1 MRSTNHPKIISFYNA
16 NPQFSFETM
25 NLLIIDMVEKMNFSN
40 ELLQNNKSDMNTV
53 VATLQHLC
61 SCNLHTNMKSLPSNN
76 CDYKLTLHNM
86 LTKMFPIA
94 DIKKIKTAQDY
105 QTSFMK
111 RFRKQPIYLSMMNNV
126 ENVSKDQMVT
136 SLNDFGEFDDSSAI
150 FISQQ
155 SGFVDKDDFHVD
167 IHNNN
172 IIVYIHNNNDVDNEK
187 KCDEYKIGIAIQM
200 IDHFMG
206 KWNEIKYKDTSQ
218 SNGVYI
224 SKEIMGKINNEYQ
237 LFLHQKITIRET
249 IKETQKKLQQLTDD
263 MKFPFLEGYLSTQY
277 NAPMRSI
284 GLKCDVCSKYNAN
297 NLKALAAHKR
307 GCLRK
312 HPSKI
317 GVENIIPNQIPSV
330 R

>member
-1 MRSTNHPKIISFYNA
+1 MYSTNHPKIISFYNA

-25 NLLIIDMVEKMNFSN
+25 NLLIIDMVEKMNFTN
-40 ELLQNNKSDMNTV
+40 ELLQNNNNNNNSDMKTV
-53 VATLQHLC
+53 ITKLQNLC
-61 SCNLHTNMKSLPSNN
+61 SCNLYTNMESIPSDN

-86 LTKMFPIA
+86 LTTMFPIA
-94 DIKKIKTAQDY
+94 DIKKIKTEQDY

-111 RFRKQPIYLSMMNNV
+111 RFRKQPIYLCMMNNV
-126 ENVSKDQMVT
+126 ENISKNQMVT

-150 FISQQ
+150 FVSQQ
-155 SGFVDKDDFHVD
+155 SGFVDKDDFHIDV
-167 IHNNN
+167 HNNN
-172 IIVYIHNNNDVDNEK
+172 IIVYIHMKNYN
-187 KCDEYKIGIAIQM
+187 EYKIGIAIQM

-206 KWNEIKYKDTSQ
+206 KWNEIKSKDTCE

-237 LFLHQKITIRET
+237 LFLHQKITIHET

-317 GVENIIPNQIPSV
+317 GVENINPNQI
-330 R
+330 